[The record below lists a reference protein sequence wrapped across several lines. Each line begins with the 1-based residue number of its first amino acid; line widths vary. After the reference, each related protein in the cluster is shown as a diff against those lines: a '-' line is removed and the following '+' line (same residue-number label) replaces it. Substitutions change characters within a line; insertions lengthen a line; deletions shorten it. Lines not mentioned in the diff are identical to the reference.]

1 MESVKF
7 TFDDDF
13 SSDQTGGS
21 YSNKM
26 QKVNDDAFAEG
37 KEQGLSEALQ
47 SIEKNC
53 ETILTEV
60 SSSLAL
66 MISRHEE
73 QVASMEKNA
82 TSLVLAIVKKLAPAI
97 VNERPLSEIEHLVQ
111 ECLRNN
117 PLEPRIV
124 IRVDEQMLPQ
134 LRKKID
140 SIQTTSDYSGQIV
153 LISDTMSNLSD
164 CRIEW
169 IDGGAERDFEALM
182 TTIEEKI
189 EIFINAP
196 TEQEIEHSNPSHVS
210 PEIGNVE

>member
-13 SSDQTGGS
+13 SSDQSGGS
-21 YSNKM
+21 YSNKL
-26 QKVNDDAFAEG
+26 QKVNDDAFVQG
-37 KEQGLSEALQ
+37 KEQGFSEALQ

-53 ETILTEV
+53 ETILTDI

-73 QVASMEKNA
+73 QIASMEKNA
-82 TSLVLAIVKKLAPAI
+82 ISLVLAIVKKLAPAI
-97 VNERPLSEIEHLVQ
+97 VNDRPLSEIENLVK

-140 SIQTTSDYSGQIV
+140 SLQTESDYSGQIV

-169 IDGGAERDFEALM
+169 IDGGAERDFESLM
-182 TTIEEKI
+182 SAIEEKI

-196 TEQEIEHSNPSHVS
+196 TEQENEQSALGHAQPD
-210 PEIGNVE
+210 